1 MRTPWHI
8 WVIGIVSFLWN
19 SMGAVDYVMTQI
31 RFEPYMAQFTPEQ
44 LEFFKSFPAWVQGSW
59 ALAVWLSVA
68 GSIFLL
74 LRSRFAGVCFGL
86 SLVFMA
92 ATFVHNFILSDVK
105 MNEIA
110 GPEAIW
116 FTAAIIVVA
125 VLLWNYS
132 RWMRRKGV
140 LE

>member
-1 MRTPWHI
+1 MRAPWHL
-8 WVIGIVSFLWN
+8 WVIGILSLLWN
-19 SMGAVDYVMTQI
+19 AMGAVDYVMTQI
-31 RFEPYMAQFTPEQ
+31 RYEPYMSQFTPEQ
-44 LEFFKSFPAWVQGSW
+44 LEYFQSFPAWVQGSW
-59 ALAVWLSVA
+59 AIAVWSSVA

-74 LRSRFAGVCFGL
+74 LRSRFAGAAFGI

-92 ATFVHNFILSDVK
+92 ATFVHNFVLADVK

-125 VLLWNYS
+125 VLLWFYA
-132 RWMRRKGV
+132 RWLRQRDV